1 MTGNDR
7 FLYSIVMTVDEA
19 VRKIK
24 QFYFS
29 QKRLPS
35 YQEMADLLGF
45 GSKKSSFMWAKKLIE
60 AGILAKDEAGKL
72 IPKNLLSIPNLGV
85 IRAGS
90 PITVENPLTDS
101 FDFYQ
106 YLAGNNADI
115 FSLTVHG
122 DSMIEEGINEG
133 DIVIVDRKRNPR
145 NLDIVAACVD
155 NEWTVKFLDKS
166 TDQIRLLPANANY
179 SPIYPKESL
188 TIGGVVVSVI
198 RKYH

>member
-1 MTGNDR
+1 
-7 FLYSIVMTVDEA
+7 MTVEDA
-19 VRKIK
+19 VTKIK
-24 QFYFS
+24 KFYFS

-72 IPKNLLSIPNLGV
+72 IPKSLLSIPNLGV

-90 PITVENPLTDS
+90 PIAVENPLNDS
-101 FDFYQ
+101 FDFYH
-106 YLAGNNADI
+106 YLTGNKQDI

-133 DIVIVDRKRNPR
+133 DLVIVDRTKAPR

-166 TDQIRLLPANANY
+166 TSQVRLLPANSKY